1 MGRGVSLGGNLMSS
15 PIRSQIASELDR
27 AVRQAGVVVW
37 QDEHREY
44 VAAARSIA
52 PSDVPFVAY
61 DGSWFGLR
69 WKVEHLLASEK
80 PPQLVVYASAPAP
93 ADDPLA
99 EIRAL
104 GKQFKHRLSN
114 LVRQSLTGQLAA
126 SRIDQIARDART
138 LEEAE
143 AAVGGSGSA
152 DVRLMSIL
160 GSDDSVQMAL
170 AVLDGSRDD
179 AIDREGAWTDI
190 AKMLGDSFGGFPTG
204 VGSDLRISFAQQIL
218 LSELAR
224 AAGRLPADLSS
235 AWTSPTAEQGRRVDS
250 LIQTWRYAPKWS
262 ATYRDLAVH
271 VDQQLDLRS
280 VLVWADGLSACFSVP
295 SIESLCMAEVARQ
308 LEAGDHGAASVLA
321 EQRLVE
327 GNPWRDERPGQSSTR
342 WSDQWRAVRAVT
354 GLHRS
359 LVDHVVPPGFLP
371 ALFDW
376 YVETGHSVDLEHRR
390 LELARG
396 ALASHGVL
404 EQYIAKVRVAYEQWV
419 DILARAVSS
428 NLSREGL
435 SGTTQIPQGEIH
447 DRFIKNAVGPTAYIW
462 VDALR
467 YELGAELVEAIQ
479 SDISEHVSLYAATAG
494 APTITKVG
502 MTNLL
507 PAAAA
512 RLSVELDEGR
522 LSVALG
528 EHRISTVE
536 HRVEMLRAAHGPV
549 ANLDL
554 GTVSQQGEKELAR
567 AIKGANLV
575 LVRSQEIDAAG
586 ESGLLNT
593 AWPQF
598 EATKQDLANAV
609 AKLGQVGIRRVVI
622 TADHGFVALSQSVG
636 DPRTID
642 APIGGDGEL
651 HRRCWV
657 GKGGTTA
664 DGTVRI
670 ALAELGIRSDLD
682 IIAPKG
688 VAVFKAG
695 GGKQFFH
702 GGLSPQELIVPVII
716 VDLEPVQE
724 PQKLDISVT
733 IAGGRITTGVFA
745 ATVEFLGDLFTDAIT
760 FRVVVRGGSGK
771 GSVARVV
778 SGDGYE
784 PESGSVTIAPGK
796 PTVLTFQVVSNL
808 ERNSQ
813 IELQVVDAR
822 TGRRIAE
829 SVAPVAAPIV
839 VEEEL

>member
-1 MGRGVSLGGNLMSS
+1 MSS
-15 PIRSQIASELDR
+15 PIRSQITSELDR
-27 AVRQAGVVVW
+27 AVRQAGVVIW

-44 VAAARSIA
+44 AGAARSIA
-52 PSDVPFVAY
+52 PSGVPFVAY
-61 DGSWFGLR
+61 DGSWYALR
-69 WKVEHLLASEK
+69 WEVEHLLASEK
-80 PPQLVVYASAPAP
+80 PPRLVVYASAPAP

-104 GKQFKHRLSN
+104 GKQFKHRLPN
-114 LVRQSLTGQLAA
+114 LVHQSLRGQLAA
-126 SRIDQIARDART
+126 ARVDQIARDART
-138 LEEAE
+138 LDEAE

-160 GSDDSVQMAL
+160 GTDDNVQMAL

-179 AIDREGAWTDI
+179 AIDREGAWSDV
-190 AKMLGDSFGGFPTG
+190 AKMLGESFGGLPTG
-204 VGSDLRISFAQQIL
+204 MRGELRSSFAQQIL
-218 LSELAR
+218 LSEMAR
-224 AAGRLPADLSS
+224 AGELPADLSS
-235 AWTSPTAEQGRRVDS
+235 VWTPPTPDQRRRADS
-250 LIQTWRYAPKWS
+250 LIQTWRYAPAWS
-262 ATYRDLAVH
+262 ALYRDLAVQ
-271 VDQQLDLRS
+271 VDLQLDLKS
-280 VLVWADGLSACFSVP
+280 VLFWVNGLDSCFTVP
-295 SIESLCMAEVARQ
+295 SIESLCMAEAAH
-308 LEAGDHGAASVLA
+308 LLDAGDFVGASVLA

-327 GNPWRDERPGQSSTR
+327 GNPWRDERVGQSATR

-359 LVDHVVPPGFLP
+359 LLDHPVQSGSLA
-371 ALFDW
+371 ALLDW
-376 YVETGHSVDLEHRR
+376 YVDAGHSVDHAHRR
-390 LELARG
+390 LEIARG

-404 EQYIAKVRVAYEQWV
+404 EQHIAKVRSEYEQWV
-419 DILARAVSS
+419 NTLAMAVSS
-428 NLSREGL
+428 NLSRDGL
-435 SGTTQIPQGEIH
+435 GGATQFPQGEIH
-447 DRFIKNAVGPTAYIW
+447 DRFLKNAEGPTAYIW

-467 YELGAELVEAIQ
+467 YELGAELAEAIR
-479 SDISEHVSLYAATAG
+479 SDISEYVSLHAATAG

-502 MTNLL
+502 MANLL
-507 PAAAA
+507 PAAAE
-512 RLSVELDEGR
+512 RLNVEINDGR
-522 LSVALG
+522 LLVALG
-528 EHRISTVE
+528 GRGVSTVE
-536 HRVEMLRAAHGPV
+536 HRVEMLRAAHGSV
-549 ANLDL
+549 SNLDL
-554 GTVSQQGEKELAR
+554 GTVSQQGEKELAK
-567 AIKGANLV
+567 AVKGANLV

-664 DGTVRI
+664 EGTVRF

-682 IIAPKG
+682 IIVPKG
-688 VAVFKAG
+688 LAVFKAG

-702 GGLSPQELIVPVII
+702 GGLSPQELIIPVIV

-724 PQKLDISVT
+724 PQKLDISVA

-745 ATVEFLGDLFTDAIT
+745 ATVEFLGDLFTDAVT
-760 FRVVVRGGSGK
+760 FRVVVRGGTENE
-771 GSVARVV
+771 SVARVV
-778 SGDGYE
+778 SGDGYD
-784 PESGSVTIAPGK
+784 PESGSVTIAPGS

-813 IELQVVDAR
+813 IELQVLDAR

-839 VEEEL
+839 VEEDDL

>member
-1 MGRGVSLGGNLMSS
+1 M
-15 PIRSQIASELDR
+15 
-27 AVRQAGVVVW
+27 RQAGVVVW
-37 QDEHREY
+37 QDEHHEY
-44 VAAARSIA
+44 AGAARSISPA
-52 PSDVPFVAY
+52 NVPFVAY
-61 DGSWFGLR
+61 EGSWYAVR
-69 WKVEHLLASEK
+69 WEVEHLLASEK
-80 PPQLVVYASAPAP
+80 PPQLVVYASAPTP

-104 GKQFKHRLSN
+104 SKQFKHRLST
-114 LVRQSLTGQLAA
+114 LVRQSLSGQLAVA
-126 SRIDQIARDART
+126 RIDQIARDART
-138 LEEAE
+138 LDEAE
-143 AAVGGSGSA
+143 AAVGGSGAA

-170 AVLDGSRDD
+170 AVLDGSKDD
-179 AIDREGAWTDI
+179 TIDRENVWTDV
-190 AKMLGDSFGGFPTG
+190 AKMLGDSFGGVPSG
-204 VGSDLRISFAQQIL
+204 ARDELRSSFAQQIL
-218 LSELAR
+218 LSEVAQ
-224 AAGRLPADLSS
+224 AAGGLTADLSS
-235 AWTSPTAEQGRRVDS
+235 VWAPPTADQRRRADA
-250 LIQTWRYAPKWS
+250 LLQTWRYAPKWR
-262 ATYRDLAVH
+262 ATYRDLAIH
-271 VDQQLDLRS
+271 IDQQLDLKS
-280 VLVWADGLSACFSVP
+280 VLVWSDGLNGCFTTP
-295 SIESLCMAEVARQ
+295 SIESLCMTEVARQ
-308 LEAGDHGAASVLA
+308 LEAGDFDAASVLA
-321 EQRLVE
+321 EQRLVA

-359 LVDHVVPPGFLP
+359 LQHHTVPSGALP
-371 ALFDW
+371 AILDW
-376 YVETGHSVDLEHRR
+376 YVSTAHSVDHAHRH

-396 ALASHGVL
+396 ALASHGIL
-404 EQYIAKVRVAYEQWV
+404 EQHIAKVRVAYEQWV
-419 DILARAVSS
+419 DTVARAVTL
-428 NLSREGL
+428 NLCQNGL
-435 SGTTQIPQGEIH
+435 SGVTQIPQGEIH
-447 DRFIKNAVGPTAYIW
+447 DRFVKNADGPTAYIW

-467 YELGAELVEAIQ
+467 YELGVELVEAIQ

-507 PAAAA
+507 PAAAE
-512 RLSVELDEGR
+512 RLSVEIDDGR
-522 LSVALG
+522 LSIAIG
-528 EHRISTVE
+528 EREVSTVE
-536 HRVEMLRAAHGPV
+536 HRIERLRAAHGPV

-554 GTVSQQGEKELAR
+554 GSVSQQGETELKR
-567 AIKGANLV
+567 AVKNANLV

-609 AKLGQVGIRRVVI
+609 AKLGQAGIRRVVI

-664 DGTVRI
+664 DGTARI

-682 IIAPKG
+682 IIVPKG
-688 VAVFKAG
+688 LAVFKAG

-702 GGLSPQELIVPVII
+702 GGLSAQELITPVIV
-716 VDLEPVQE
+716 VDLEPVQQ
-724 PQKLDISVT
+724 PHKLDISVT

-745 ATVEFLGDLFTDAIT
+745 ATVEFLGDLFTDAVT
-760 FRVVVRGGSGK
+760 FRVVVRGGTEK
-771 GSVARVV
+771 ESVARVV
-778 SGDGYE
+778 SGDGYD
-784 PESGSVTIAPGK
+784 PESGSVTIAPGR

-808 ERNSQ
+808 QRNSQ

-829 SVAPVAAPIV
+829 SITPVAASII

>member
-1 MGRGVSLGGNLMSS
+1 MSS
-15 PIRSQIASELDR
+15 PIRLKITSELDR
-27 AVRQAGVVVW
+27 AVRQAGVVIW

-44 VAAARSIA
+44 VAAAQSIA
-52 PSDVPFVAY
+52 PADVPFVAY
-61 DGSWFGLR
+61 AGSWYGLR
-69 WKVEHLLASEK
+69 REVEHLLAAEK
-80 PPQLVVYASAPAP
+80 PPALVVYASAAAP
-93 ADDPLA
+93 TDDPLA

-104 GKQFKHRLSN
+104 GKQFKHRLST
-114 LVRQSLTGQLAA
+114 LVRQSLAGQLAVA
-126 SRIDQIARDART
+126 RIDQIARDART
-138 LEEAE
+138 LDEAE

-160 GSDDSVQMAL
+160 GSDDTVQMAL
-170 AVLDGSRDD
+170 AVLDGSKDD
-179 AIDREGAWTDI
+179 AVDRENAWSDV
-190 AKMLGDSFGGFPTG
+190 AKMLGASFGGLPTG
-204 VGSDLRISFAQQIL
+204 VRDELRSSFAQQIL
-218 LSELAR
+218 LSEMAH
-224 AAGRLPADLSS
+224 AAGELSADLASVW
-235 AWTSPTAEQGRRVDS
+235 APPTADQRRRADS

-271 VDQQLDLRS
+271 VDQLLDLKS
-280 VLVWADGLSACFSVP
+280 ALVRVDGLDTCFAVP

-308 LEAGDHGAASVLA
+308 LEAGDFGAANVLA
-321 EQRLVE
+321 EKRLLE
-327 GNPWRDERPGQSSTR
+327 ANPWRDERPGQSSTR
-342 WSDQWRAVRAVT
+342 WSDQWRAVTAVT
-354 GLHRS
+354 ALHRS
-359 LVDHVVPPGFLP
+359 LLDHTVPSGALP
-371 ALFDW
+371 SLLDW
-376 YVETGHSVDLEHRR
+376 YVRTAHSVDLAHRR

-396 ALASHGVL
+396 ALASHGIL
-404 EQYIAKVRVAYEQWV
+404 EQHIAKVRSAYENWV
-419 DILARAVSS
+419 DSLARAVAS
-428 NLSREGL
+428 NLSRDGL
-435 SGTTQIPQGEIH
+435 SGVTQFPQGEIH
-447 DRFIKNAVGPTAYIW
+447 DRFVKIAEGPTAYVW

-467 YELGAELVEAIQ
+467 YELGVELVEAIQ
-479 SDISEHVSLYAATAG
+479 SDISEHVVLYAATAG

-507 PAAAA
+507 PAAAE
-512 RLSVELDEGR
+512 RLSVEIDDGQ
-522 LSVALG
+522 LSVAIG
-528 EHRISTVE
+528 DHQVTTVE
-536 HRVEMLRAAHGPV
+536 HRVEMLRAAHGHV

-554 GTVSQQGEKELAR
+554 GTVSQQGETELKR
-567 AIKGANLV
+567 AVKGADLV

-609 AKLGQVGIRRVVI
+609 AKLGQLGIRRVVI

-636 DPRTID
+636 DARTID

-682 IIAPKG
+682 IIVPRG
-688 VAVFKAG
+688 LAVFKAG

-702 GGLSPQELIVPVII
+702 GGLSPQELIIPVIV

-745 ATVEFLGDLFTDAIT
+745 ATVEFLGDLFTDAVT
-760 FRVVVRGGSGK
+760 FRVVVRGGTDNE
-771 GSVARVV
+771 SVARVV
-778 SGDGYE
+778 SGDGYDS
-784 PESGSVTIAPGK
+784 ESGSVTIAPGK

-808 ERNSQ
+808 QRNSQ
-813 IELQVVDAR
+813 VELQVVDAR

-829 SVAPVAAPIV
+829 STAPVAAAVV